1 MMRHLI
7 ALAVASMCVGS
18 SLVWAQQPK
27 APQPAAKATPAAGVA
42 TPEDYVIGPEDVLV
56 VTFWRDDTMS
66 GETLV
71 RPDGKI
77 TLRLLGDVPAGGLT
91 TQQLGEVLL
100 KAATKY
106 LEDATVTVVVKQIN
120 SRRVTVVGEVA
131 RQGEFK
137 LNGPMTVL
145 QVIGQAGGVT
155 EYADKSN
162 ISVIRTVNGVPK
174 ALPFD
179 YDAIM
184 RGKKLEQD
192 IPLKPGDRV
201 VVPE

>member
-1 MMRHLI
+1 MRHLI
-7 ALAVASMCVGS
+7 ALVVASMCVGG
-18 SLVWAQQPK
+18 SLVSAQQPK
-27 APQPAAKATPAAGVA
+27 AAQPAADPTATGGVA

-77 TLRLLGDVPAGGLT
+77 TLRLLGDILAGGLT
-91 TQQLGEVLL
+91 TPQLGEVLR
-100 KAATKY
+100 KAAAKY

-120 SRRVTVVGEVA
+120 SRRVTVIGEVA

-145 QVIGQAGGVT
+145 QAIGQAGGVT
-155 EYADKSN
+155 EYADKAN

-179 YDAIM
+179 YEAIM
-184 RGKKLEQD
+184 RGRKLEQD
-192 IPLKPGDRV
+192 IPLKPGDKV

>member
-1 MMRHLI
+1 MRRTI
-7 ALAVASMCVGS
+7 ALVVVSMCLGGS
-18 SLVWAQQPK
+18 VMSAQQP
-27 APQPAAKATPAAGVA
+27 PAAKPAPAAGVA
-42 TPEDYVIGPEDVLV
+42 TPDDYVIGPEDVLV
-56 VTFWRDDTMS
+56 ITFFRDETMS

-71 RPDGKI
+71 RPDGKL
-77 TLRLLGDVPAGGLT
+77 TLRLLGDIAAGGLT
-91 TQQLGEVLL
+91 TQQLGEELVKL
-100 KAATKY
+100 ASKY

-145 QVIGQAGGVT
+145 QAIGQAGGVT
-155 EYADKSN
+155 EFADKEN

-179 YDAIM
+179 YAAIM

-192 IPLKPGDRV
+192 ILLKPGDRV

>member
-1 MMRHLI
+1 MRHMI
-7 ALAVASMCVGS
+7 ALLVASLCVGGS
-18 SLVWAQQPK
+18 TALAQQPK
-27 APQPAAKATPAAGVA
+27 AAQSAAKPTPAAGVT

-77 TLRLLGDVPAGGLT
+77 TLRLLGDIPAGGLT
-91 TQQLGEVLL
+91 TQQLGEVLV
-100 KAATKY
+100 KAAAKY

-120 SRRVTVVGEVA
+120 SRRVTVIGEVA

-145 QVIGQAGGVT
+145 QAIGQAGGVT
-155 EYADKSN
+155 EYADKAN

-179 YDAIM
+179 YEAIM
-184 RGKKLEQD
+184 RGRKLEQD
-192 IPLKPGDRV
+192 IPLKPGDKV

>member
-1 MMRHLI
+1 MMRT
-7 ALAVASMCVGS
+7 VAFVFVSMCLGG
-18 SLVWAQQPK
+18 SLVLAQT
-27 APQPAAKATPAAGVA
+27 APPPAAKSAPAAGVA
-42 TPEDYVIGPEDVLV
+42 TPDDYVIGPEDLLV
-56 VTFWRDDTMS
+56 VTFFRDETMS
-66 GETLV
+66 GEVMV

-77 TLRLLGDVPAGGLT
+77 TLRLLGDIPAGGLT
-91 TQQLGEVLL
+91 TQQLGEELVKL
-100 KAATKY
+100 ASKY

-131 RQGEFK
+131 RQGEYK

-145 QVIGQAGGVT
+145 QAIGQAGGVT
-155 EYADKSN
+155 EFADKEN
-162 ISVIRTVNGVPK
+162 ISVIRSVNGVPK

-179 YDAIM
+179 YAAVM

-192 IPLKPGDRV
+192 ILLKPGDRV

>member
-1 MMRHLI
+1 MRHVI
-7 ALAVASMCVGS
+7 ALVVASMCVGG
-18 SLVWAQQPK
+18 SLVSAQQPK
-27 APQPAAKATPAAGVA
+27 ATPPAGKPSTLAGVA

-66 GETLV
+66 GEALV
-71 RPDGKI
+71 RPDGRI
-77 TLRLLGDVPAGGLT
+77 TLRLLGDIPAGGLT
-91 TQQLGEVLL
+91 TQQLGEVLV
-100 KAATKY
+100 KAAAKY

-145 QVIGQAGGVT
+145 QAIGQAGGVT
-155 EYADKSN
+155 EFADKSN